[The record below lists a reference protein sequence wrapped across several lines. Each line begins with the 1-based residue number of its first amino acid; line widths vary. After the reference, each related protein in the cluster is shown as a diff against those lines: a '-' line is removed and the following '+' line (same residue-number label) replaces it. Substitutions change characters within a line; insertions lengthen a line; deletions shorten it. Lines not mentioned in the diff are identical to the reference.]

1 MAGSGPLMD
10 KSSQLMQMAGFTSFL
25 ASSFEKEVTSLFLDR
40 VQEHYPGFSSWIK
53 EQNQPHLLEG
63 SRLME
68 EFIQKSLEARNRE
81 ALLDELAVEYASLFL
96 GAGET
101 PVPVIESVYLGV
113 DHILYEKP
121 YFEVID
127 FYQEHG
133 YEKPQD
139 FQEPEDHL
147 AIELDFY
154 ALQLHGAI
162 WAREAGNEKEA
173 QLRLEIAQKFKKE
186 HLELWVPQ
194 ACNDLFKAAATPF
207 YLGIAHMTMGLIAAP
222 LS

>member
-1 MAGSGPLMD
+1 MVGSGPMMNNSD
-10 KSSQLMQMAGFTSFL
+10 QLEQMAGFTSFL
-25 ASSFEKEVTSLFLDR
+25 ASSFEKEVDPLLLDR
-40 VQEHYPGFSSWIK
+40 IQEHFPDFSSWIK
-53 EQNQPHLLEG
+53 GQNQPHLLEG

-68 EFIQKSLEARNRE
+68 EFIQKSLEAKNQE
-81 ALLDELAVEYASLFL
+81 AFLDELAVEYAGLFL
-96 GAGET
+96 GAGES

-154 ALQLHGAI
+154 ALQLHGAV
-162 WAREAGNEKEA
+162 WAKEAGNEKEV
-173 QLRLEIAQKFKKE
+173 QQRLEIAQKFKKE

-194 ACNDLFKAAATPF
+194 ACNDLFKAAVTPF
-207 YLGIAHMTMGLIAAP
+207 YLGIAHLTMGLIAAP
-222 LS
+222 LP